1 MSVTPHSHSQHS
13 QQHAHITTAEP
24 AALHAHQHAHTGLR
38 YHSPHTTLP
47 LARSHTSSHT
57 PTPSTGIRIL
67 AHTSTGTNSTTRSL
81 VRFAHSLTHSLAL
94 TGRWTERRS
103 LEAGGRGSCLPMGV
117 GSDRGLAPPQ
127 QSRERLSEGARAT
140 ERGSEQVSL
149 SHSYHHNFQKA
160 SPQYHAICDA
170 PRPASNRE

>member
-67 AHTSTGTNSTTRSL
+67 AHTSTGTSST
-81 VRFAHSLTHSLAL
+81 AALAMD
-94 TGRWTERRS
+94 R
-103 LEAGGRGSCLPMGV
+103 EAKPRGW
-117 GSDRGLAPPQ
+117 A
-127 QSRERLSEGARAT
+127 EGAAYPGELAAT
-140 ERGSEQVSL
+140 EAWHH
-149 SHSYHHNFQKA
+149 HSRVVN
-160 SPQYHAICDA
+160 D
-170 PRPASNRE
+170 